1 MLAGQIAA
9 AQQQLRDETDRLV
22 GHPAER
28 AAILQITL
36 RAQLAV
42 SRQLANL
49 LAVAQTSPL
58 IGTKLANIAEQLTQ
72 VHRSDPSTAGRQR
85 WEGETERGEDDYPS
99 TAEANARFPIPLTS
113 FAPGEDEEA
122 YRRPDDNVS
131 YTLFSKIGA
140 GLSAVAADTSSRSLA
155 LAGCLLCV
163 LFVAYARL
171 GASDQ
176 QELAIRSLPASEPKV
191 AAVPRVRPPLVQ
203 TQNRVTQVAQA
214 TVILPEAEAVHEGD
228 PDPPV
233 TAPAPEPRPPYAT
246 AHALISKFSEQNVG
260 PAPQDDNWGG
270 TVTSARPLAAS
281 KPMSTISSYV
291 PVVFT
296 HQDKDTAESAF
307 AELQLQ
313 YPKLLRNRRSGLK
326 EVRVGEKGV
335 WYRVFLLPPGTRE
348 QATETCAR
356 LAAAGHD
363 RCWVKEY
370 NSD

>member
-1 MLAGQIAA
+1 
-9 AQQQLRDETDRLV
+9 
-22 GHPAER
+22 
-28 AAILQITL
+28 
-36 RAQLAV
+36 
-42 SRQLANL
+42 LANL
-49 LAVAQTSPL
+49 LAVAQTSPH

-85 WEGETERGEDDYPS
+85 WEGETERGEGDDPS
-99 TAEANARFPIPLTS
+99 TAEANTWFLLPVASLAAR
-113 FAPGEDEEA
+113 EDEETT
-122 YRRPDDNVS
+122 RRPEDNFGFIV
-131 YTLFSKIGA
+131 FGKISA
-140 GLSAVAADTSSRSLA
+140 GLSALAADTSSRSLA
-155 LAGCLLCV
+155 LAGCLLCA

-176 QELAIRSLPASEPKV
+176 HELAIRSLPASEPKV

-203 TQNRVTQVAQA
+203 TQKRVAQVAQA
-214 TVILPEAEAVHEGD
+214 TVILPEAVHEGD
-228 PDPPV
+228 SDPPE
-233 TAPAPEPRPPYAT
+233 TAAAPEPRPPSAT
-246 AHALISKFSEQNVG
+246 AHALISKFSERNVG
-260 PAPQDDNWGG
+260 PTPQDDNWGG

-281 KPMSTISSYV
+281 KPIPAISSYV

-326 EVRVGEKGV
+326 EVKVGEKGV

-370 NSD
+370 HSD